1 MKMVITLNNQNY
13 DVALDSPLDISI
25 PICFEEEQLS
35 AFGAPPAQKQAY
47 ASGDFLGDV
56 SKGGSCN
63 CETYTITPHCN
74 GTHTESIGHISSND
88 ITIHDTLQD
97 IFIPACVIS
106 VTPEK
111 QDNDLIITKENLEQ
125 VLSTVPEHFTKA
137 LVIRTLPNTDNKITR
152 YYGDDMP
159 PYFTANSMQYIHD
172 KNVQHLLV
180 DMPSVDRL
188 DDGGKL
194 LNHRIFWNVAE
205 DQTNIHDVS
214 NKTITE
220 LIYVPNTIAD
230 GSYVLNLQVAAFKS
244 DAAPSRPVLFEVK
257 EQ

>member
-1 MKMVITLNNQNY
+1 MKMTVTINNQQY
-13 DVALDSPLDISI
+13 SVALDKPLDVSI

-35 AFGAPPAQKQAY
+35 AFGAPPAQKKAY

-88 ITIHDTLQD
+88 ITIHDALHD
-97 IFIPACVIS
+97 HFIPASLIS
-106 VTPEK
+106 VAPEM
-111 QDNDLIITKENLEQ
+111 QDNDLIITKEHLEQ
-125 VLSTVPEHFTKA
+125 TLAAMPEHFMEA
-137 LVIRTLPNTDNKITR
+137 LVIRTLPNTENKVTR

-159 PYFTANSMQYIHD
+159 PYFTADAMQYIHD
-172 KNVQHLLV
+172 LGVQHLLV

-194 LNHRIFWNVAE
+194 LNHRIFWNIAE
-205 DQTNIHDVS
+205 GETTIHEVS

-220 LIYVPNTIAD
+220 LIYVPNTIVD
-230 GSYVLNLQVAAFKS
+230 GSYILNLQVAAFKS
-244 DAAPSRPVLFEVK
+244 DAAPSRPILFEVK
-257 EQ
+257 AQ